1 MMGWAWPV
9 LPVPA
14 FSFCLDWNDL
24 DLVHWPLP
32 CFAILGCCYLCWIVQ
47 CSESLVQTGCLDG
60 IYAGG

>member
-24 DLVHWPLP
+24 D
-32 CFAILGCCYLCWIVQ
+32 FFMLGL
-47 CSESLVQTGCLDG
+47 E
-60 IYAGG
+60 